1 MDGRRNGPMVNMEAG
16 NGSAGQELSVAEKL
30 NEMARETALLSEA
43 VASRLEH
50 KLEPLCWPIAHTDE
64 KLGTSAE
71 EWPDYFAS
79 LRAQL
84 ERINTAQIRIENALD
99 RTGI

>member
-1 MDGRRNGPMVNMEAG
+1 MEAG
-16 NGSAGQELSVAEKL
+16 NCKVERELSVAEKL
-30 NEMARETALLSEA
+30 NEMARETALFSEA

-50 KLEPLCWPIAHTDE
+50 KLEPLCFPVAVTAE

-71 EWPDYFAS
+71 EWPDYFAA
-79 LRAQL
+79 LREEMQ
-84 ERINTAQIRIENALD
+84 RIHRANLRIENALNALE